1 MTPGADSALAR
12 KRPES
17 VLVVVYTRAGDV
29 LLLRRRQPTGYWQS
43 VTGSLRWG
51 ESPPA
56 AACRELAEETGLQ
69 GIAPVP
75 AGCRPYRFPILP
87 PWRQRYAPEAR
98 YNTEHVFLLGL
109 TERTPIRL
117 NPREHDALCWLPAPA
132 AARRVNSWSNRSAIL
147 GIARK

>member
-1 MTPGADSALAR
+1 MIPRTDPALGR

-17 VLVVVYTRAGDV
+17 VLVVVYTCTGDV
-29 LLLRRRQPTGYWQS
+29 LLLRRRQPAGYWQS

-56 AACRELAEETGLQ
+56 AACRELTEETGLQ
-69 GIAPVP
+69 GIPPVP
-75 AGCRPYRFPILP
+75 AGCRPNRFPILP
-87 PWRQRYAPEAR
+87 PWRRRYAPEAR

-109 TERTPIRL
+109 PERPAIRI

-147 GIARK
+147 GIASK